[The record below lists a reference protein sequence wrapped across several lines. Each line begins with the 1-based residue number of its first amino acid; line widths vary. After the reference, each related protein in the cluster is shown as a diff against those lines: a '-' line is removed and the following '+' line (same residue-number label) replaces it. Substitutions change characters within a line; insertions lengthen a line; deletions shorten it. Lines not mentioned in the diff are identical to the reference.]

1 MNIQDIQL
9 DLDKSPSVWKW
20 VTIGQGD
27 KAGTTIRATVYDNG
41 AAAALA
47 GMSARFEMRMP
58 NATYFEDTNCT
69 VSGNV
74 ITYVVDESHAALY
87 AGGGSEAYFALYDG
101 DTAIYSTERFHVRVA
116 RAASDGANP
125 GRAWTNGI
133 EEWLED
139 ASDELDGYVASADAR
154 VGATINAANAAVE
167 GMRSDVDG
175 AIEDTED
182 VIGRAES
189 AIDAMGDIS
198 ELAVPLMSS
207 DVRGGAKLGTGLRL
221 DDGHLSVEPISVAS
235 VHAITGIGA

>member
-9 DLDKSPSVWKW
+9 DINKSPSVGKW

-27 KAGTTIRATVYDNG
+27 KGGTTIRATVYDNG

-133 EEWLED
+133 QEWLDD
-139 ASDELDGYVASADAR
+139 ASDTLDDA
-154 VGATINAANAAVE
+154 V
-167 GMRSDVDG
+167 S
-175 AIEDTED
+175 DTED

-198 ELAVPLMSS
+198 ELAVPLMSA
-207 DVRGGAKLGTGLRL
+207 DIRGGAKLGTGLRL